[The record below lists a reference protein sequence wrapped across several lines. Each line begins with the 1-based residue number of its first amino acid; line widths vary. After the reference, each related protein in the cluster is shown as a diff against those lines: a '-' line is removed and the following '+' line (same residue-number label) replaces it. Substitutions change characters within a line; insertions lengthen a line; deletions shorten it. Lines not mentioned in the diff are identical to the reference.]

1 MKSYRKKSYSTPSN
15 TINIQNRFTHWKKRF
30 KRRLTK
36 ELFTTSKPTTIL
48 KVSKSELEQFGIL
61 LDHGL
66 DVKTMITLSFKQS
79 NLILKQLEEGK
90 ELSDILTRYQKG
102 KYFDSLRILSKYIS
116 FQEAIA
122 CADKIHQVTQIF
134 FQSFLKQVAY
144 PIFIFLFSYFFILFF
159 SSSILPS
166 MAMYTENQSSEVMIQ
181 ILKGMY
187 TCIVLAGLTFIVL
200 FLLSKKKKS
209 LYVRI
214 HQIPFVQTYMTYQFS
229 IYFESLLSCHIHSIQ
244 CFEIIQQM
252 HSNSYLTECASYI
265 LSQFQKGNSLESIFE
280 TSSYFDSTFAQFV
293 SIGIHSSSLPT
304 LLQLYQ
310 KRCQNVL
317 NRWIKKTSIAIQMT
331 SYVSVALLV
340 FVFYQVMLMPLNMLN
355 AF

>member
-1 MKSYRKKSYSTPSN
+1 
-15 TINIQNRFTHWKKRF
+15 
-30 KRRLTK
+30 
-36 ELFTTSKPTTIL
+36 
-48 KVSKSELEQFGIL
+48 
-61 LDHGL
+61 
-66 DVKTMITLSFKQS
+66 MITLSFKQS
-79 NLILKQLEEGK
+79 DLILQQLEEGK
-90 ELSDILTRYQKG
+90 ELSDILTYNQKG

-116 FQEAIA
+116 FQQAIA
-122 CADKIHQVTQIF
+122 CADKINQVTRLF

-166 MAMYTENQSSEVMIQ
+166 MSMYTENTSSEVMVQ
-181 ILKGMY
+181 ILKILY
-187 TCIVLAGLTFIVL
+187 TFILLIGLVFGVL
-200 FLLSKKKKS
+200 FLLSKKHRS
-209 LYVRI
+209 LQVRF
-214 HQIPFVQTYMTYQFS
+214 HQLPFVQMYMTYQFS
-229 IYFESLLSCHIHSIQ
+229 IYFESLLSCHIRSIQ

-252 HSNSYLTECASYI
+252 NSNSYLKECAFYV
-265 LSQFQKGNSLESIFE
+265 LSQFKKGNSLEVIFQ
-280 TSSYFDSTFAQFV
+280 TSYFDSTFAQFV

-317 NRWIKKTSIAIQMT
+317 NRWIKKVSVSIQMT